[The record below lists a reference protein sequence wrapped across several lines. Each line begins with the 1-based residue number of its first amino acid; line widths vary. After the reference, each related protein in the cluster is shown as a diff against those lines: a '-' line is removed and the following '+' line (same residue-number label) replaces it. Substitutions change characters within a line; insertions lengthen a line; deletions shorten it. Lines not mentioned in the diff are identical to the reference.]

1 MRNIALVTF
10 VIIGLNCLSHGF
22 AYAEEP
28 TIPRVDQA
36 LAPEKEQRID
46 QLKNLSLGAVFD
58 TLKSSEFFDQDDYLN
73 RAIFVALNFRVPEAI
88 ELALGFARSSQIRTS
103 AEGGR
108 NLYIAKRIIQVFP
121 NEAVDELLDAYT
133 DGGPKIKANIIY
145 IVGQV
150 AGGDAVKAL
159 LIEALY
165 DTTICEDVLP
175 ETIGEPLRICDLVYN
190 QLVMRYKIKD
200 VMRTIGSVHKIDVRD
215 YHIQIVQEMFLLK

>member
-10 VIIGLNCLSHGF
+10 VILGLISLSHGF

-28 TIPRVDQA
+28 TTPRVDQE

-58 TLKSSEFFDQDDYLN
+58 ALKSPEFFDQEDYLN

-88 ELALGFARSSQIRTS
+88 ELALGVARSPQIRTS

-108 NLYIAKRIIQVFP
+108 SLYISKRIIQVFP

-133 DGGPKIKANIIY
+133 CGGPKIKANIIY
-145 IVGQV
+145 IVGQM
-150 AGGDAVKAL
+150 AGGDAVRTL

-175 ETIGEPLRICDLVYN
+175 ETIGDPLRICDVVYN
-190 QLVMRYKIKD
+190 QLVMRYKIKN
-200 VMRTIGSVHKIDVRD
+200 VMRTIGSVHRIDVRD
-215 YHIQIVQEMFLLK
+215 YHIQMLQEMLLLK